1 MVFTTGGLF
10 KVVIESWPTTKFR
23 SCIYIYIS
31 IYMTILLYYI
41 YIYIMPNLTNQGIVQ
56 YWPKS
61 ALLMKKGDHFNFT
74 T

>member
-1 MVFTTGGLF
+1 
-10 KVVIESWPTTKFR
+10 
-23 SCIYIYIS
+23 
-31 IYMTILLYYI
+31 
-41 YIYIMPNLTNQGIVQ
+41 MPNLKNQGIVQ